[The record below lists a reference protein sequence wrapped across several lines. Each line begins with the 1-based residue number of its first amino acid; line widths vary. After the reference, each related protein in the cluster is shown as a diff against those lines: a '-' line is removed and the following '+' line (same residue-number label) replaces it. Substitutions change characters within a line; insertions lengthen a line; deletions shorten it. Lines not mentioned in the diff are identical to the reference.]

1 MKKYDC
7 KGEKKEDLNGI
18 EATSTPASV
27 SRRSVLKG
35 VIGLG
40 LLASTGGVAMNL
52 TSPGPADAAVRRL
65 PKKWDES
72 IDVVIVGSGFAGLA
86 AAAEAVGQGSKVV
99 ILEKMPTYGGN
110 SIINGGVLNAWDD
123 KTHLRKQLNLGEDSP
138 QLFSNDVLKGG
149 DFYNYPELV
158 NIMVKGS
165 PGAVDWLMDDG
176 AKFRNTLPRMG
187 GSSAYR
193 SYMAV
198 EGVGR
203 GFTEPMRN
211 IAEKKGAKI
220 RLGTQVTWI
229 WRKDADSPI
238 VGVEV
243 TRDKKKSNIK
253 IRKALILAS
262 GGFSRD
268 IKMRTTFNPSLGPEY
283 NCTNQPGA
291 TGEMIRYAQ
300 AVGAEAIQMAFI
312 QLYPCAEPESGML
325 DTPAVYPYTG
335 TGYGLIYV
343 NKTGKRFISELER
356 RDVVSMAQIKSGS
369 KPTYSILNDEVFQ
382 KLVVPKEEL
391 EKGIAKGRIIKADTL
406 AELAGKLGIPADALQ
421 ETVNRHNKFLP
432 DGKDLDF
439 NKPITKNMIPLV
451 KGPFYGIAQWP
462 SIHHCM
468 GGLRINTSA
477 QVIDIWGKPIPRL
490 YAAGEVCGG
499 VQGSNR
505 LGGNATTDC
514 IVFGRIAG
522 TNAGK
527 EKPVA

>member
-1 MKKYDC
+1 MKGYER
-7 KGEKKEDLNGI
+7 KGDEKEDSKKD
-18 EATSTPASV
+18 ASTMSL

-35 VIGLG
+35 TIGLG
-40 LLASTGGVAMNL
+40 VMASAGALAMNL
-52 TSPGPADAAVRRL
+52 AAPGPAEAAVRRL
-65 PKKWDES
+65 PKKWDET
-72 IDVVIVGSGFAGLA
+72 IDVVVVGSGFAGLA
-86 AAAEAVGQGSKVV
+86 AAYEAASQGSKVV

-123 KTHLRKQLNLGEDSP
+123 RAHFREKLNLGEDSP
-138 QLFSNDVLKGG
+138 QLFFNDTLKGG
-149 DFYNYPELV
+149 DYYNYPDLV
-158 NIMVKGS
+158 KIMVGGS

-176 AKFRNTLPRMG
+176 VKFRDTLPRMG
-187 GSSAYR
+187 GHSAYR

-203 GFTEPMRN
+203 GFTEPMR
-211 IAEKKGAKI
+211 IVAEKKGAKI
-220 RLGTQVTWI
+220 RLGNQVTWI
-229 WRKDADSPI
+229 WRKDAESP
-238 VGVEV
+238 VLGVEV
-243 TRDKKKSNIK
+243 TAGKKKSNIK
-253 IRKALILAS
+253 IRKALVLAS

-268 IKMRTTFNPSLGPEY
+268 LKMRTTFNPSLGSEY
-283 NCTNQPGA
+283 NSTNQPGA
-291 TGEMIRYAQ
+291 TGEMIRHAQ
-300 AVGAEAIQMAFI
+300 AVGADAIQLAFI

-343 NKTGKRFISELER
+343 NKAGKRFVSELER

-369 KPTYSILNDEVFQ
+369 KPSYSILNQEIFQ
-382 KLVVPKEEL
+382 KLKVPKEEL
-391 EKGIAKGRIIKADTL
+391 DKGIAKGRVIQADTL
-406 AELAGKLGIPADALQ
+406 AELAGKLGIPVNELQ
-421 ETVNRHNKFLP
+421 ETVTRHNKFLAE
-432 DGKDLDF
+432 GKDPDF

-451 KGPFYGIAQWP
+451 NGPFYGIAQWP

-468 GGLRINTSA
+468 GGLRINTKA
-477 QVIDIWGKPIPRL
+477 QVIDIWGNPIPRL

-522 TNAGK
+522 ANAGK
-527 EKPVA
+527 EKPAA

>member
-1 MKKYDC
+1 MKGNGRKD
-7 KGEKKEDLNGI
+7 EKKADLN
-18 EATSTPASV
+18 ETSSAKTV

-35 VIGLG
+35 AIGLG
-40 LLASTGGVAMNL
+40 VLATTGGLAMNL
-52 TSPGPADAAVRRL
+52 AAPAPAEAAVRTL
-65 PKKWDES
+65 PRKWDETV
-72 IDVVIVGSGFAGLA
+72 DVVIVGSGFAGLA
-86 AAAEAVGQGSKVV
+86 AAYEAAGKGNKVV

-123 KTHLRKQLNLGEDSP
+123 KTHFRKKLNLGEDSP
-138 QLFSNDVLKGG
+138 KLFFDDTMKGG
-149 DFYNYPELV
+149 DYFNYPDLV
-158 NIMVKGS
+158 KTMVDGS

-176 AKFRNTLPRMG
+176 AKFRDTLPRMG

-193 SYMAV
+193 SYMSV

-203 GFTEPMRN
+203 GFTEPMRKV
-211 IAEKKGAKI
+211 AEQKGAKI
-220 RLGTQVTWI
+220 RLSSPVSWI
-229 WRKDADSPI
+229 WRRDPDSP
-238 VGVEV
+238 VLGVEV
-243 TRDKKKSNIK
+243 TAGKKKANIR
-253 IRKALILAS
+253 IRKALILTS

-268 IKMRTTFNPSLGPEY
+268 LKMRTTFNPSLGPEY
-283 NCTNQPGA
+283 NSTNQPGA

-300 AVGAEAIQMAFI
+300 AVGADTIQLAFI

-343 NKTGKRFISELER
+343 NKASKRFVSELER

-369 KPTYSILNDEVFQ
+369 KPSFSILNQEIFQ
-382 KLVVPKEEL
+382 KLKVPKEEL
-391 EKGIAKGRIIKADTL
+391 DKGIAKGRVIKADTL

-421 ETVNRHNKFLP
+421 DTVNRHNTFLAQ
-432 DGKDLDF
+432 GKDPDF
-439 NKPITKNMIPLV
+439 NKPITKNMVPLAS
-451 KGPFYGIAQWP
+451 GPFYGIAQWP

-468 GGLRINTSA
+468 GGLRINPSA

-522 TNAGK
+522 ANAVK
-527 EKPVA
+527 EKTAAK

>member
-1 MKKYDC
+1 MKKYER
-7 KGEKKEDLNGI
+7 KGEKKEDVNGI
-18 EATSTPASV
+18 EATSKPTSV

-35 VIGLG
+35 AVGLG
-40 LLASTGGVAMNL
+40 LLASTGGLAMNL
-52 TSPGPADAAVRRL
+52 TAPNPAEAAVRKL
-65 PKKWDES
+65 PEKWDEVF
-72 IDVVIVGSGFAGLA
+72 DVIVVGSGFAGLA
-86 AAAEAVGQGSKVV
+86 AATEAAGQGAKVV

-123 KTHLRKQLNLGEDSP
+123 KTHLRKQLNLGEDSA
-138 QLFSNDVLKGG
+138 QLFVNDTLKGG

-158 NIMVKGS
+158 DIMVKGS
-165 PGAVDWLMDDG
+165 PGAVDWLRDDG
-176 AKFRNTLPRMG
+176 VKFRNTLPRMG
-187 GSSAYR
+187 GHSAYR

-211 IAEKKGAKI
+211 VAEKKGAKI

-229 WRKDADSPI
+229 WRKDADSP
-238 VGVEV
+238 VLGVEV
-243 TRDKKKSNIK
+243 MKNKRKSNIK
-253 IRKALILAS
+253 IGKALILAS

-268 IKMRTTFNPSLGPEY
+268 VKMRMVFNPSLVPEY

-300 AVGAEAIQMAFI
+300 AIGADAIQMAFI
-312 QLYPCAEPESGML
+312 QLYPCAEPETGML

-343 NKTGKRFISELER
+343 NKAGKRFISELQR

-369 KPTYSILNDEVFQ
+369 KPTYSILNEEIFK

-391 EKGIAKGRIIKADTL
+391 EKGIAKGRILKAETL
-406 AELAGKLGIPADALQ
+406 GELAGKLGIPADALQ
-421 ETVNRHNKFLP
+421 ETVNRHNKFIA
-432 DGKDLDF
+432 DGKDTDF
-439 NKPITKNMIPLV
+439 NKPITKNMVPLV
-451 KGPFYGIAQWP
+451 TGPFFAIAQWP

-468 GGLRINTSA
+468 GGLRISTSSN
-477 QVIDIWGKPIPRL
+477 VIDIWGKPIPRL

-505 LGGNATTDC
+505 LGGNATLDC

-522 TNAGK
+522 MNAGK
-527 EKPVA
+527 EKPVV